1 MIPLLLIEDEER
13 IAAFVTKGFTAEGY
27 AVTTATTGTEGIALA
42 MTGAFDLVILDLG
55 LPDLDGFE
63 VLERIRRQEP
73 ELPVII
79 LTARSST
86 QDTVA
91 GLTSGADDYMPK
103 PFRFAELLARVRLRL
118 RAAGSAPAPADAPV
132 TRLRHGDLELD
143 TARRLVTVAGATVG
157 LSEREFAL
165 TEEFLRNPALV
176 LSRAQ
181 LLAAVWGGES
191 EPGSNVVD
199 VYVRYLRAKLGAHRI
214 VTVRGHGYRLATE
227 RELEARG

>member
-13 IAAFVTKGFTAEGY
+13 IAAFVTKGFAGEGF
-27 AVTTATTGTEGIALA
+27 AVTTATTGAEGIALA
-42 MTGAFDLVILDLG
+42 MTGAFDLAVLDLG

-63 VLERIRRQEP
+63 VLARIRRQEP
-73 ELPVII
+73 DLPVII
-79 LTARSST
+79 LTARSSA

-118 RAAGSAPAPADAPV
+118 RSTTPDPARTAPPV
-132 TRLRHGDLELD
+132 TELRHGDLVLD
-143 TARRLVTVAGATVG
+143 TARRLVTVAGATVD

-165 TEEFLRNPALV
+165 AEEFLRSPALV